1 MSSVISLKNA
11 SPKSSRHFSAGPY
24 SLEGAFPDGPARSSK
39 RSAMDASVATCLAV
53 CVLLTLTACSTNTQR
68 PDNERRVAPLVSSA
82 GQTLPDG
89 SIRHDTDNARVA
101 QLWSAAETA
110 RKKQDLA
117 TAEEYILEA
126 LKVKPQDAVLLSR
139 VAEFK
144 LVKLEPA
151 LAENFAA
158 KSIAFAASNRTLLH
172 RNWLII
178 EHARELRGDLLGVR
192 DAHKM
197 VQNYQY

>member
-1 MSSVISLKNA
+1 MASCFALFAALSVLMS
-11 SPKSSRHFSAGPY
+11 
-24 SLEGAFPDGPARSSK
+24 
-39 RSAMDASVATCLAV
+39 
-53 CVLLTLTACSTNTQR
+53 LTACSSHTQR

-110 RKKQDLA
+110 RKNQDLD
-117 TAEEYILEA
+117 TAEVYILEA
-126 LKVKPQDAVLLSR
+126 LTVKPQDAILLSR
-139 VAEFK
+139 AAEFK

-158 KSIAFAASNRTLLH
+158 KSIAFASSNRTLLH

>member
-1 MSSVISLKNA
+1 MVSVVLTLAACSATANRPQNERKIAPLMSSS
-11 SPKSSRHFSAGPY
+11 
-24 SLEGAFPDGPARSSK
+24 
-39 RSAMDASVATCLAV
+39 
-53 CVLLTLTACSTNTQR
+53 
-68 PDNERRVAPLVSSA
+68 

-110 RKKQDLA
+110 RKNKDLDA
-117 TAEEYILEA
+117 AEEYIVEA
-126 LKVKPQDAVLLSR
+126 LKVKPKDAVLLSR
-139 VAEFK
+139 AAEFK

-151 LAENFAA
+151 MAENLAA
-158 KSIAFAASNRTLLH
+158 RSIAYASTNRTLLH